1 VYRNTCENLN
11 TQLLSEISHAS
22 CLLYFEV
29 WVGVDF
35 HWCVGGGG
43 SDVL

>member
-1 VYRNTCENLN
+1 MREVSVGTYRNTEAKEEVYRNTCENLN

-29 WVGVDF
+29 
-35 HWCVGGGG
+35 
-43 SDVL
+43 